1 MELADSVYSF
11 PVSVE
16 REDGVKTYH
25 LSGVERGGG
34 LLLFDAGLQGEV
46 DRLDGALAAH
56 GFALSDVEAVL
67 LTHHDGDHAGG
78 LEHVVEAS
86 GATVFAHPAETPYVD
101 GRAQPIKSEGSRY
114 PAVPVDVE
122 VVGGVSFS
130 TAAGPVELVE
140 TPGHSPGHL
149 SLYLPARRLLVAAD
163 AMTARDGLSG
173 PSERFTPDMVEAT
186 RSVGRLA
193 TLAVEGVL
201 CYHGGYVEADAD
213 DVAAVY
219 ESLRTNS

>member
-1 MELADSVYSF
+1 MELADGVYAF
-11 PVSVE
+11 PVSVD
-16 REDGVKTYH
+16 RGDRVQTYH
-25 LSGVERGGG
+25 LSGVETDDG
-34 LLLFDAGLQGEV
+34 LVLVDAGLQGEV
-46 DRLDGALAAH
+46 ERLADALDDE
-56 GFALSDVEAVL
+56 GFELADVETVL

-78 LEHVVEAS
+78 LRRVVEVS
-86 GATVFAHPAETPYVD
+86 GATVFAHPAEAPYVD

-122 VVGGVSFS
+122 VVGGVSLS
-130 TAAGPVELVE
+130 TAAGPVDLVE

-149 SLYLPARRLLVAAD
+149 SLYLPDRRLLLAGD

-173 PSERFTPDMVEAT
+173 PSERFTPDLVEAT

-201 CYHGGYVEADAD
+201 CYHGGYVDADTD

-219 ESLRTNS
+219 ESLRES